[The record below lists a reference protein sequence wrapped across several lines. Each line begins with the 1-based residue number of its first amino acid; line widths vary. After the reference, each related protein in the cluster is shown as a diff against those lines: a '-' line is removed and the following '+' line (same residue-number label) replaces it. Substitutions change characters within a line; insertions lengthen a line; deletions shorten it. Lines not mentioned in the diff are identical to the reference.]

1 VDRSKGYYRRG
12 RKLMHMAGGLPA
24 LALATPWLPYG
35 LWLGLAVVGLIAA
48 YIVKPRHAWWLR
60 AVCKPADRNRQVI
73 TGSRIY
79 AWVVVLLL
87 VLWKPM
93 NAIHA
98 SGTFLVMFGWMALA
112 FGDGLAGLLGPG
124 PSVAK
129 TVPWN
134 RHKTWWGSVGC
145 VIGTFAA
152 GVLAYAIAQPDYL
165 VWASMP
171 VLLLLLLGVSLLT
184 SLFESFELKLDDNF
198 LVGLIPPA
206 VSLVLVLLLQNVP
219 QA

>member
-1 VDRSKGYYRRG
+1 MDRSKGYYRRG
-12 RKLMHMAGGLPA
+12 RKLMHMAGGVPA
-24 LALATPWLPYG
+24 LALPFAPYW
-35 LWLGLAVVGLIAA
+35 LWLALAAVGLVAS

-60 AVCKPADRNRQVI
+60 VVCKPADRNRQVI

-87 VLWKPM
+87 LLWKPL

-124 PSVAK
+124 PSVGK

-134 RHKTWWGSVGC
+134 KHKTWWGSFGC
-145 VIGTFAA
+145 LLGCMAA
-152 GVLAYAIAQPDYL
+152 GVLAYAIARPQYAQF
-165 VWASMP
+165 ASMT
-171 VLLLLLLGVSLLT
+171 VLWLLLLAVSLLT
-184 SLFESFELKLDDNF
+184 ALFESFELKVDDNF
-198 LVGLIPPA
+198 LVGMTPPV
-206 VSLVLVLLLQNVP
+206 VSLVLVLLLQSMSG
-219 QA
+219 A